1 MKQLLPLLLLTLSFI
16 SIQSARA
23 QFVVNVITVDCS
35 SPTTC
40 DGYAMIDSSNTIN
53 FTSISWYMNGTLIQ
67 NGGTVISNLCPG
79 SYSVN
84 ASGGGMVLT
93 SPFTIGSSTP
103 NPCANFG
110 VNLTVTP
117 TSTQSACD
125 GTISASV
132 YGGSAPYTYA
142 WNFGGSM
149 TTQTATNLCVG
160 TYSLTVT
167 DANGCNWNGAAN
179 VLYDSTT
186 TNPCA
191 GFYPVVTVTDC
202 SAPGACDGAVAI
214 SCPTCNSFFVQW
226 SQGSTTYSINNL
238 CEGYYDAVVTDLI
251 NGCSFSTSQF
261 VGYNGGGNID
271 SINVVGTL
279 ATGGNIT
286 GTLMS
291 NWIYN
296 CDIDMSMLDTAYMVS
311 ATFGNNPA
319 NQDSLYTVWYLADT
333 TGAFTYINCAF
344 YAPFAVGTYNL
355 VLQVYCPIKST
366 PIYYNIITQFDV
378 TTAGI
383 AANQPVALALSPN
396 PVQDVLTVKGL
407 ENSNYAIFNQA
418 GQQLQAGAFKTQI
431 DVRNLAN
438 GSYFVQLN
446 GQMLPFI
453 KMHQ

>member
-1 MKQLLPLLLLTLSFI
+1 MKQILPILMLALSFL
-16 SIQSARA
+16 SFNNARA
-23 QFVVNVITVDCS
+23 QFVVNVIAVDCS
-35 SPTTC
+35 GPGVC

-53 FTSISWYMNGTLIQ
+53 FTSVLWYMNGNLIQ
-67 NGGTVISNLCPG
+67 NGGNAIYNLCAG
-79 SYSVN
+79 TYSVN
-84 ASGGGMVLT
+84 AMGGGLTLT
-93 SPFTIGSSTP
+93 SPFTIGTGTT
-103 NPCANFG
+103 NPCAGLGMNISETMASSQN
-110 VNLTVTP
+110 V
-117 TSTQSACD
+117 CD
-125 GTISASV
+125 GSITVSV
-132 YGGSAPYTYA
+132 YGGTAPYTYQMNGA
-142 WNFGGSM
+142 PM
-149 TTQTATNLCVG
+149 TGLPSFNNLCVG
-160 TYSLTVT
+160 TYNLFVT
-167 DANGCNWNGAAN
+167 DANGCTVSQAAN
-179 VLYDSTT
+179 IFYDTTT

-191 GFYPVVTVTDC
+191 GFYPSVTVTDC
-202 SAPGACDGAVAI
+202 SAPGACDGAIDI
-214 SCPTCNSFFVQW
+214 SCATCAPFYVVW
-226 SQGSTTYSINNL
+226 SQGSTTYGINNL
-238 CEGYYDAVVTDLI
+238 CEGYYDAVVTDA

-286 GTLMS
+286 GTLIS

-319 NQDSLYTVWYLADT
+319 NQDSLYTVWYMADT

-366 PIYYNIITQFDV
+366 PIYYNIITQFNV
-378 TTAGI
+378 QSAGLGSN
-383 AANQPVALALSPN
+383 APVALSLSPN
-396 PVQDVLTVKGL
+396 PVQDVLSVQGL
-407 ENSNYAIFNQA
+407 ENATYAIYNQA
-418 GQQLQAGAFKTQI
+418 GQVLQAGDFNTQI
-431 DVRNLAN
+431 NVRNLAN

>member
-1 MKQLLPLLLLTLSFI
+1 MKQLLPILMLALSFL
-16 SIQSARA
+16 SFNNARA

-35 SPTTC
+35 GPGVC
-40 DGYAMIDSSNTIN
+40 DGYAMIDSSNTMN
-53 FTSISWYMNGTLIQ
+53 FTSVLWYMNGSLIQ
-67 NGGTVISNLCPG
+67 NGGNAIYNLCAG
-79 SYSVN
+79 TYSVN
-84 ASGGGMVLT
+84 AMGGGLTLT
-93 SPFTIGSSTP
+93 SPFTIGTGTP
-103 NPCANFG
+103 NPCSGLGMNITETMASSQN
-110 VNLTVTP
+110 V
-117 TSTQSACD
+117 CD
-125 GTISASV
+125 GSITVSV
-132 YGGSAPYTYA
+132 YGGSAPYTYQMSGA
-142 WNFGGSM
+142 PVTGLPSFN
-149 TTQTATNLCVG
+149 NLCTG
-160 TYSLTVT
+160 TYNLTVT
-167 DANGCNWNGAAN
+167 DANGCTVSQNAN
-179 VLYDSTT
+179 IFYDSTT

-191 GFYPVVTVTDC
+191 GFFPAVTVTDC
-202 SAPGACDGAVAI
+202 SAPGACDGAIDI
-214 SCPTCNSFFVQW
+214 SCATCAPFTVLW
-226 SQGSTTYSINNL
+226 SQGSTTYGINNL
-238 CEGYYDAVVTDLI
+238 CEGYYDAVVTDI

-261 VGYNGGGNID
+261 VGYNSSGNID

-344 YAPFAVGTYNL
+344 YAPFAVSTYNL

-378 TTAGI
+378 LSAGI
-383 AANQPVALALSPN
+383 GSNAPLALSLSPN
-396 PVQDVLTVKGL
+396 PVQDILSIQGL
-407 ENSNYAIFNQA
+407 QSGTYAIYNQA
-418 GQQLQAGAFKTQI
+418 GQVLQAGAFNTQI
-431 DVRNLAN
+431 NVRNLAN

-446 GQMLPFI
+446 GQILPFI

>member
-1 MKQLLPLLLLTLSFI
+1 M
-16 SIQSARA
+16 
-23 QFVVNVITVDCS
+23 
-35 SPTTC
+35 
-40 DGYAMIDSSNTIN
+40 
-53 FTSISWYMNGTLIQ
+53 
-67 NGGTVISNLCPG
+67 
-79 SYSVN
+79 
-84 ASGGGMVLT
+84 GGGMTT
-93 SPFTIGSSTP
+93 SILS
-103 NPCANFG
+103 
-110 VNLTVTP
+110 
-117 TSTQSACD
+117 
-125 GTISASV
+125 
-132 YGGSAPYTYA
+132 
-142 WNFGGSM
+142 
-149 TTQTATNLCVG
+149 NLCVG
-160 TYSLTVT
+160 TYSVTVT
-167 DANGCNWNGAAN
+167 DATGCNWSGAAS
-179 VLYDSTT
+179 VFYDSTN

-191 GFYPVVTVTDC
+191 GFFPAVTVTDC
-202 SAPGACDGAVAI
+202 SAPGACDGAIDI
-214 SCPTCNSFFVQW
+214 SCATCAPFTVLW
-226 SQGSTTYSINNL
+226 SQGSTTYGINNL
-238 CEGYYDAVVTDLI
+238 CEGYYDAVVTDI

-261 VGYNGGGNID
+261 VGYNSSGNID

-378 TTAGI
+378 LSAGI
-383 AANQPVALALSPN
+383 GSNAPLALSLSPN
-396 PVQDVLTVKGL
+396 PVQDILSIEGL
-407 ENSNYAIFNQA
+407 QSGTYAIYNQA
-418 GQQLQAGAFKTQI
+418 GQVLQAGAFNTQI
-431 DVRNLAN
+431 NVRNLAN

-446 GQMLPFI
+446 GQILPFI

>member
-1 MKQLLPLLLLTLSFI
+1 MLALSFL
-16 SIQSARA
+16 SFNNARA

-35 SPTTC
+35 GPGVC
-40 DGYAMIDSSNTIN
+40 DGYAMIDSSNTMN
-53 FTSISWYMNGTLIQ
+53 FTSVLWYMNGSLIQ
-67 NGGTVISNLCPG
+67 NGGNAIYNLCAG
-79 SYSVN
+79 TYSVN
-84 ASGGGMVLT
+84 AMGGGLTLT
-93 SPFTIGSSTP
+93 SPFTIGTGTP
-103 NPCANFG
+103 NPCSGLGMNITETMASSQN
-110 VNLTVTP
+110 V
-117 TSTQSACD
+117 CD
-125 GTISASV
+125 GSITVSV
-132 YGGSAPYTYA
+132 YGGSAPYTYQMSGA
-142 WNFGGSM
+142 PVTGLPSFN
-149 TTQTATNLCVG
+149 NLCTG
-160 TYSLTVT
+160 TYNLTVT
-167 DANGCNWNGAAN
+167 DANGCTVSQNAN
-179 VLYDSTT
+179 IFYDSTT

-191 GFYPVVTVTDC
+191 GFFPAVTVTDC
-202 SAPGACDGAVAI
+202 SAPGACDGAIDI
-214 SCPTCNSFFVQW
+214 SCATCAPFTVLW
-226 SQGSTTYSINNL
+226 SQGSTTYGINNL
-238 CEGYYDAVVTDLI
+238 CEGYYDAVVTDI

-261 VGYNGGGNID
+261 VGYNSSGNID

-344 YAPFAVGTYNL
+344 YAPFAVSTYNL

-378 TTAGI
+378 LSAGI
-383 AANQPVALALSPN
+383 GSNAPLALSLSPN
-396 PVQDVLTVKGL
+396 PVQDILSIQGL
-407 ENSNYAIFNQA
+407 QSGTYAIYNQA
-418 GQQLQAGAFKTQI
+418 GQVLQAGAFNTQI
-431 DVRNLAN
+431 NVRNLAN

-446 GQMLPFI
+446 GQILPFI

>member
-1 MKQLLPLLLLTLSFI
+1 MKQLLPFLLLTLSLFSFNNI
-16 SIQSARA
+16 RA

-35 SPTTC
+35 SPAAC
-40 DGYAMIDSSNTIN
+40 DGYAMIDSSNTMN
-53 FTSISWYMNGTLIQ
+53 FTAVSWYMNGTLLQ
-67 NGGTVISNLCPG
+67 NGGNAIYNLCAG
-79 SYSVN
+79 NYTVN
-84 ASGGGMVLT
+84 ATGSGMVFT
-93 SPFTIGSSTP
+93 SLFTIGTSTP

-110 VNLTVTP
+110 VNLVSTP
-117 TSTQSACD
+117 TSIQTACD
-125 GTISASV
+125 GSISALV
-132 YGGSAPYTYA
+132 YGGSAPYSYA
-142 WNFGGSM
+142 WNMGGGM
-149 TTQTATNLCVG
+149 TTSILSNLCVG
-160 TYSLTVT
+160 TYSVTVT
-167 DANGCNWNGAAN
+167 DANGCNWNGAGN
-179 VLYDSTT
+179 VFYDSTT

-191 GFYPVVTVTDC
+191 GFFPTVTVTDC
-202 SAPGACDGAVAI
+202 SAPGACDGAVDI
-214 SCPTCNSFFVQW
+214 SCATCAPFYVMW
-226 SQGSTTYSINNL
+226 SQGSTTYGINNL
-238 CEGYYDAVVTDLI
+238 CEGYYDAVVTDI

-261 VGYNGGGNID
+261 VGYNSSGNID

-319 NQDSLYTVWYLADT
+319 NQDSLYTVWYLTDT

-366 PIYYNIITQFDV
+366 PIYYNIITQFNV
-378 TTAGI
+378 QSAGI
-383 AANQPVALALSPN
+383 GSAALLALALSPN
-396 PVQDVLTVKGL
+396 PVQDVLSIQGL
-407 ENSNYAIFNQA
+407 ESGVYVIYNQA
-418 GQQLQAGAFKTQI
+418 GQVLQAGDFNSQI
-431 DVRNLAN
+431 NVRNLAN

>member
-1 MKQLLPLLLLTLSFI
+1 MKQLLPFLLLTLSLFGFNNI
-16 SIQSARA
+16 RA

-35 SPTTC
+35 SPAAC

-53 FTSISWYMNGTLIQ
+53 FTAVSWYMNGTLLQ
-67 NGGTVISNLCPG
+67 NGGNAIYNLCAG
-79 SYSVN
+79 NYTVN
-84 ASGGGMVLT
+84 ATGSGMVFT
-93 SPFTIGSSTP
+93 SLFTIGTSTP

-110 VNLTVTP
+110 VNLTSSP
-117 TSTQSACD
+117 TSTQNACD
-125 GTISASV
+125 GSITASV
-132 YGGSAPYTYA
+132 YGGSAPYTYQMPNTPQTGA
-142 WNFGGSM
+142 PNFS
-149 TTQTATNLCVG
+149 NLCVG
-160 TYSLTVT
+160 TYNITVT
-167 DANGCNWNGAAN
+167 DANGCNWSGATS
-179 VLYDSTT
+179 VFYDSTT

-191 GFYPVVTVTDC
+191 GFFPAVTVTDC
-202 SAPGACDGAVAI
+202 SAPGACDGAVDI
-214 SCPTCNSFFVQW
+214 SCATCAPFYVTW
-226 SQGSTTYSINNL
+226 SQGSTTYGINNL
-238 CEGYYDAVVTDLI
+238 CEGYYDAVVTDI

-261 VGYNGGGNID
+261 VGYNSSGNID

-319 NQDSLYTVWYLADT
+319 NQDSLYTVWYLTDT

-366 PIYYNIITQFDV
+366 PIYYNIITQFNV
-378 TTAGI
+378 QSAGI
-383 AANQPVALALSPN
+383 GSAAPLALALSPN
-396 PVQDVLTVKGL
+396 PVQDVLSIQGL
-407 ENSNYAIFNQA
+407 ESGVYVIYNQA
-418 GQQLQAGAFKTQI
+418 GQVLQAGDFNSQI
-431 DVRNLAN
+431 NVRNLAN